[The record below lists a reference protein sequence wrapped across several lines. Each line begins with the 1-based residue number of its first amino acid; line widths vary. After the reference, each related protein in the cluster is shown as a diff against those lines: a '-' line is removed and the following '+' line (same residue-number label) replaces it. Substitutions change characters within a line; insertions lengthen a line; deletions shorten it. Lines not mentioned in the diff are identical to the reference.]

1 MAEGEH
7 RNVPASLHV
16 PTAPQQAPNY
26 VSNKMPAPQ
35 ADTLRQSLG
44 TGAPQQA
51 ASLLGMGDSKHVNPK
66 EPFLRLDH
74 NNSMD
79 LMGKSP
85 NRFSH
90 LDVLAVHRSDTDL

>member
-16 PTAPQQAPNY
+16 PTAPQQAPKY